1 MNLTRCLAFHGMKF
15 CNARSDDIEN
25 WKHQF
30 CVFVQEKYELMGLQQ
45 PGQVEYASWDA
56 DRDGVVTLAEWA
68 MALGLRI

>member
-1 MNLTRCLAFHGMKF
+1 MQGQMILKIGN
-15 CNARSDDIEN
+15 I
-25 WKHQF
+25 QF